1 MDVNVIQFLHSGEEH
16 GVDDRKKMIKYWNH
30 GPHKRKFLKARGQY
44 VTDVARGTL
53 SEEMP
58 LLFWGEWEPN
68 SHVVEEFS
76 PVKKLK
82 LWPRYLHEPYLP
94 SSKKSAVLSPVSTP
108 TPCIGS
114 CDETKKPK
122 GGCITDWD
130 NDCCQNTD
138 PFVFGEAFI
147 YSLCQQWREYKK
159 GHLHTTYL
167 SRLPIGSLILFGS
180 KVMLDTGSIKE
191 DAFALD
197 TVFVVGDSRPYTIKN
212 YKTDLAG
219 FIPKDYGYIMGFDHA
234 RGAGVSMNIRCYKGA
249 TPANPVNGMYSFSPC
264 QVAAPKGGKSFHKVL
279 IKETDGL
286 NDYINVK
293 VQQGFK
299 GSITIP
305 DSEAQKVWTKV
316 CEIVE
321 NQGCLQG
328 VNFQY

>member
-1 MDVNVIQFLHSGEEH
+1 M
-16 GVDDRKKMIKYWNH
+16 
-30 GPHKRKFLKARGQY
+30 
-44 VTDVARGTL
+44 TDVARGTL

-180 KVMLDTGSIKE
+180 KVMLDTGSTKE

-212 YKTDLAG
+212 YETDLAG
-219 FIPKDYGYIMGFDHA
+219 FIPKDYGYIMGFDYA

-249 TPANPVNGMYSFSPC
+249 TPSNPVNGMYSFSPC
-264 QVAAPKGGKSFHKVL
+264 QVADPKGGKSFHKVM
-279 IKETDGL
+279 IKKTDGL

-316 CEIVE
+316 CEIAE

>member
-1 MDVNVIQFLHSGEEH
+1 MNVNTIQFLHPGEEH
-16 GVDDRKKMIKYWNH
+16 GVDDSVKKIKYWNQ

-44 VTDVARGTL
+44 VTDDAHGTL
-53 SEEMP
+53 SEQMP

-76 PVKKLK
+76 FAKKLK
-82 LWPRYLHEPYLP
+82 LWPHYLHEPYLP
-94 SSKKSAVLSPVSTP
+94 LSKKSAVLSPVSTP
-108 TPCIGS
+108 TSCMGS
-114 CDETKKPK
+114 CGETKKPK

-130 NDCCQNTD
+130 NDCYQNTD
-138 PFVFGEAFI
+138 PFVFAEAFI
-147 YSLCQQWREYKK
+147 YSLCQQWKKDKK

-180 KVMLDTGSIKE
+180 KVTLDTGSTKE
-191 DAFALD
+191 DVFALD

-234 RGAGVSMNIRCYKGA
+234 QGAGVNMNIRCYKGA
-249 TPANPVNGMYSFSPC
+249 IPSNPVNGMYSFSPC
-264 QVAAPKGGKSFHKVL
+264 QVADPKGDKSFHKVL

-293 VQQGFK
+293 VTQGSK
-299 GSITIP
+299 GSVAVP
-305 DSEAQKVWTKV
+305 ENEALKVWTRI
-316 CEIVE
+316 CEIVKK
-321 NQGCLQG
+321 QGCLQG
-328 VNFQY
+328 INFQY

>member
-1 MDVNVIQFLHSGEEH
+1 M
-16 GVDDRKKMIKYWNH
+16 
-30 GPHKRKFLKARGQY
+30 
-44 VTDVARGTL
+44 
-53 SEEMP
+53 
-58 LLFWGEWEPN
+58 
-68 SHVVEEFS
+68 
-76 PVKKLK
+76 
-82 LWPRYLHEPYLP
+82 
-94 SSKKSAVLSPVSTP
+94 
-108 TPCIGS
+108 
-114 CDETKKPK
+114 
-122 GGCITDWD
+122 
-130 NDCCQNTD
+130 
-138 PFVFGEAFI
+138 
-147 YSLCQQWREYKK
+147 
-159 GHLHTTYL
+159 HTTYL

-180 KVMLDTGSIKE
+180 KVMLDTGSTKE

-219 FIPKDYGYIMGFDHA
+219 FIPKDYGYIMGFDYA

-249 TPANPVNGMYSFSPC
+249 TPSNPVNGMYSFSPC
-264 QVAAPKGGKSFHKVL
+264 QVADPKGGKSFHKVM
-279 IKETDGL
+279 IKKTDGL

>member
-1 MDVNVIQFLHSGEEH
+1 MDVNVIQFLHPGGEH
-16 GVDDRKKMIKYWNH
+16 GIDDRKKMIKYWNH

-44 VTDVARGTL
+44 VTPRGTL
-53 SEEMP
+53 SEQVP

-68 SHVVEEFS
+68 SHVVETFS
-76 PVKKLK
+76 PAKK

-94 SSKKSAVLSPVSTP
+94 SSKKSAVFLPVSTP
-108 TPCIGS
+108 SS
-114 CDETKKPK
+114 CLGDCSETKKSK

-180 KVMLDTGSIKE
+180 KVMLDTGSTKE

>member
-1 MDVNVIQFLHSGEEH
+1 M
-16 GVDDRKKMIKYWNH
+16 
-30 GPHKRKFLKARGQY
+30 
-44 VTDVARGTL
+44 TDVARGTL

-180 KVMLDTGSIKE
+180 KVMLDTGSTKE

-219 FIPKDYGYIMGFDHA
+219 FIPKDYGYIMGFDYA

-249 TPANPVNGMYSFSPC
+249 TPSNPMNGMYSFSPC
-264 QVAAPKGGKSFHKVL
+264 QVADPKGGKSFHKVM
-279 IKETDGL
+279 IKKTDGL

>member
-1 MDVNVIQFLHSGEEH
+1 MDVNVIQFLHPGEEH

-147 YSLCQQWREYKK
+147 YSLCQQWKKDSK

-167 SRLPIGSLILFGS
+167 SKLPIGSLILFGS
-180 KVMLDTGSIKE
+180 KVTLDMGGTKE

-197 TVFVVGDSRPYTIKN
+197 TVFVVGDSHRYTIKN

-234 RGAGVSMNIRCYKGA
+234 RGAGVSMNIRCYR
-249 TPANPVNGMYSFSPC
+249 
-264 QVAAPKGGKSFHKVL
+264 
-279 IKETDGL
+279 GL
-286 NDYINVK
+286 HL
-293 VQQGFK
+293 Q
-299 GSITIP
+299 IP
-305 DSEAQKVWTKV
+305 
-316 CEIVE
+316 
-321 NQGCLQG
+321 
-328 VNFQY
+328 

>member
-1 MDVNVIQFLHSGEEH
+1 M
-16 GVDDRKKMIKYWNH
+16 
-30 GPHKRKFLKARGQY
+30 
-44 VTDVARGTL
+44 
-53 SEEMP
+53 
-58 LLFWGEWEPN
+58 
-68 SHVVEEFS
+68 
-76 PVKKLK
+76 
-82 LWPRYLHEPYLP
+82 
-94 SSKKSAVLSPVSTP
+94 SPVSTP

-180 KVMLDTGSIKE
+180 KVTLDTGGTKE

-212 YKTDLAG
+212 YKTALAG

-234 RGAGVSMNIRCYKGA
+234 RGAGVNMNIKCYKGA

-264 QVAAPKGGKSFHKVL
+264 QVADPKGGKSFRKVL
-279 IKETDGL
+279 IKKTDGL

-293 VQQGFK
+293 VTQGSK
-299 GSITIP
+299 GSITVP
-305 DSEAQKVWTKV
+305 DSEAHKVWTKV

-321 NQGCLQG
+321 NQGCWRG

>member
-1 MDVNVIQFLHSGEEH
+1 MDVNVIQFLHPGEEH
-16 GVDDRKKMIKYWNH
+16 DVDDRKKMIKYWNH

-53 SEEMP
+53 SEQVP

-68 SHVVEEFS
+68 SHVVETFS
-76 PVKKLK
+76 PAKK

-94 SSKKSAVLSPVSTP
+94 SSKKSAVFLPVSAP
-108 TPCIGS
+108 SS
-114 CDETKKPK
+114 CLGDCSETKKSK

-147 YSLCQQWREYKK
+147 YSLCQQWKKNKK
-159 GHLHTTYL
+159 GSLHTTYL

-180 KVMLDTGSIKE
+180 KVTLDTGGTKE

-212 YKTDLAG
+212 YKTALAG

-234 RGAGVSMNIRCYKGA
+234 RGAGVNMNIRCYKGA

-264 QVAAPKGGKSFHKVL
+264 QVADPKGGKSFRKVL
-279 IKETDGL
+279 IKKTDGL

-293 VQQGFK
+293 VTQGSK
-299 GSITIP
+299 GSITVP
-305 DSEAQKVWTKV
+305 DSEAHKVWTKV

-321 NQGCLQG
+321 NQGCWRG